1 MSRDTLNESCPICL
15 WSFNLLHIH
24 ILYYTRTRPFD
35 LFLFILRAGTQT
47 RTNFTVNECTKSSI
61 MRQLFTLLKMCFSFS
76 FDKYQ
81 IQGSLFNKS
90 TYRRGLRHVCREIII
105 LKKKAWVGNGGAGL
119 SWWFKQPD
127 FNKVNTFVYIVKIFR

>member
-1 MSRDTLNESCPICL
+1 MSLVRSAYEALICFIYI
-15 WSFNLLHIH
+15 SSI
-24 ILYYTRTRPFD
+24 ILGPDHLIYFYLYWGQEHKPGQ
-35 LFLFILRAGTQT
+35 I
-47 RTNFTVNECTKSSI
+47 VNECTKSSI

-90 TYRRGLRHVCREIII
+90 TYKRGLRHVCREIII

-127 FNKVNTFVYIVKIFR
+127 FNKVNTFVFIVKIFR